1 LNNKKGAGIMKIT
14 VSGKNMEITEALRS
28 AAEEKLS
35 KLDRYFNPNVEAH
48 VTFKVEK
55 NKSVSKAKQVI
66 EVTIPFN
73 GVILRGEE
81 ATDDMYKSIDFVIDI
96 LERQIRKQRTRLEKR
111 NYGVDSLRYQFI
123 PSPEEEES
131 DEIKIVRTKR
141 FAVKPMSAEEAIL
154 QMELLGHAFY
164 VFMDSDTDEVN
175 VVYKRKDGNYGL
187 IGPEM

>member
-164 VFMDSDTDEVN
+164 VFMDSESDDVN